1 MTWDEYY
8 HNICIAVGQRT
19 RCMSRKIGAILVRD
33 KSVISTGYNGPPRG
47 VPHCNERYI
56 IDNELRK
63 ALQKKKLD
71 PDNPEYHDICPRQVL
86 EFKSGEGLEYCIASH
101 AEANTI
107 INAAFTGVETKG
119 TTMYMTCGI
128 PCKDCLKTII
138 NAGIKEI
145 VVTKLEYYDLL
156 SSFLLINSSLEARVF
171 DFIEGR
177 TDGNK

>member
-33 KSVISTGYNGPPRG
+33 KSILATGYNGPSRG

-56 IDNELRK
+56 IDNE
-63 ALQKKKLD
+63 
-71 PDNPEYHDICPRQVL
+71 NPEYHDICPRQVL

-107 INAAFTGVETKG
+107 INAAFTGVKTKG

-156 SSFLLINSSLEARVF
+156 SSFLLINSSLEVRVF
-171 DFIEGR
+171 DFIEER
-177 TDGNK
+177 MDGNK